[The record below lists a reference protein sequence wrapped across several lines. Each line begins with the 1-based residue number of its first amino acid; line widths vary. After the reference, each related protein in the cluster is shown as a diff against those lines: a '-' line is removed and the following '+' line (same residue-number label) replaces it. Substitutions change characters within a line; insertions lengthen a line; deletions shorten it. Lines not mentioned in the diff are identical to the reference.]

1 MLYTKNFVYGN
12 IVKILFRI
20 KKRLLQMMRIR
31 VKMTHDEDWTQKFP
45 VFIWNKMYINGIV
58 ILEIK
63 KHPHSCEC

>member
-1 MLYTKNFVYGN
+1 
-12 IVKILFRI
+12 
-20 KKRLLQMMRIR
+20 MMRIR